1 MAILELLKQIATG
14 KSESE
19 RKQYA
24 IRNRMINAKAR
35 AAAFEEKERQEIRL
49 AVARQKMHYG
59 DKIKKLNNRKSGFAS
74 VDIFGMAKGK
84 IANTKPFKII

>member
-1 MAILELLKQIATG
+1 MAILESLKQFATG
-14 KSESE
+14 KTEVE
-19 RKQYA
+19 RKQSA
-24 IRNRMINAKAR
+24 AANLIIRRKAM

-59 DKIKKLNNRKSGFAS
+59 NKIKKLNNRKSGFAS

>member
-1 MAILELLKQIATG
+1 MAILESLKQFATG

-24 IRNRMINAKAR
+24 VRNRIIRVKAR

-49 AVARQKMHYG
+49 AVARQKIHYG
-59 DKIKKLNNRKSGFAS
+59 NKIKNISRKRKGFDS
-74 VDIFGMAKGK
+74 VDIFGMAKSK
-84 IANTKPFKII
+84 ITNTKPFKII